1 MVLPEPESKDAPM
14 PSDVEMA
21 TESIEHA
28 HHGAHADPLG
38 RRVALLIA
46 ALAAALALCE
56 MGEKAAQ
63 NSYLTHHIQA
73 SDDWAQFQAKTIR
86 MNMYAIEADTL
97 ASIGN
102 PTDPAQAKKVAA
114 ALATAARMNDDP
126 EGGNGRKQMTQKA
139 QASEHLRDEAFHIYH
154 LFERVVGALQLAI
167 VLASVSVVT
176 HVRQLA
182 WAGGVLGTVAAG
194 YGAYVALH

>member
-1 MVLPEPESKDAPM
+1 MASSL
-14 PSDVEMA
+14 EMA
-21 TESIEHA
+21 TESIEHTEHA
-28 HHGAHADPLG
+28 AHADANG

-86 MNMYAIEADTL
+86 MNMYALQADML
-97 ASIGN
+97 ASLPN
-102 PTDPAQAKKVAA
+102 AAEPAQAKKITDAR
-114 ALATAARMNDDP
+114 ATSARMDDDP
-126 EGGNGRKQMTQKA
+126 VGNNGRKQMVVQAK
-139 QASEHLRDEAFHIYH
+139 ASEHTRDAAFHVYH
-154 LFERVVGALQLAI
+154 LFERVVSGLQLSI

-176 HVRQLA
+176 RVKALA
-182 WAGGVLGTVAAG
+182 WVGGILGGGAAI
-194 YGAYVALH
+194 YGALVALNIAH

>member
-1 MVLPEPESKDAPM
+1 MANS
-14 PSDVEMA
+14 VEMA
-21 TESIEHA
+21 TESIEHTEHA
-28 HHGAHADPLG
+28 AHADASG

-86 MNMYAIEADTL
+86 MNMYAIQAETL
-97 ASIGN
+97 ASLPN
-102 PTDPAQAKKVAA
+102 ATDPAQAKKITDAR
-114 ALATAARMNDDP
+114 ATAARMDDDP
-126 EGGNGRKQMTQKA
+126 QGNNGRKQMVVQAK
-139 QASEHLRDEAFHIYH
+139 ASEHARDEAFHVYH
-154 LFERVVGALQLAI
+154 LFERVVSALQLSI

-176 HVRQLA
+176 RVKPLA
-182 WAGGVLGTVAAG
+182 WAGGILGGGAAI
-194 YGAYVALH
+194 YGAAVALHLVG